1 MKVIN
6 LRDKLARFSDL
17 WNPRIIAELNEN
29 HVKLAKVHGTF
40 VWHRHDDEDELFLVV
55 RGRLTIH
62 LRDRCLDLGER
73 QDLVHALMRAAF
85 ASGADVAVVTAQDL
99 LRLGRDARMNTPGTS
114 GGNWQWRFEAGAL
127 NADLAGELA
136 SLTETFGRQV
146 IG

>member
-62 LRDRCLDLGER
+62 LRDRCLDLGEG
-73 QDLVHALMRAAF
+73 DLCVIPRGVEHLP
-85 ASGADVAVVTAQDL
+85 VAEEEAHIL
-99 LRLGRDARMNTPGTS
+99 LVEPKTTRNTGQLDDERTRDRLE
-114 GGNWQWRFEAGAL
+114 W
-127 NADLAGELA
+127 
-136 SLTETFGRQV
+136 
-146 IG
+146 I